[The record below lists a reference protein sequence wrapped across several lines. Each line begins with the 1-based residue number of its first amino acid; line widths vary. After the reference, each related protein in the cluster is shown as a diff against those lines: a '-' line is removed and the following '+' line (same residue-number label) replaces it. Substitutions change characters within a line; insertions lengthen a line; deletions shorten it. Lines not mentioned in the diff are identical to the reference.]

1 MNELNEYLV
10 EKMSGIHKFAIA
22 QAHRGSH
29 MDPKTKAKISKTM
42 AGHSN
47 FQGKKHSTDE
57 KDRIRHARGHDDRIQ
72 GKRWIVNAG
81 EKTYRRISAPNGFKV
96 GQRNWVKEERMT
108 FKEYLNQE

>member
-10 EKMSGIHKFAIA
+10 EKMSGMHKFAIA

-29 MDPKTKAKISKTM
+29 MDPKTKAKISKSM

-108 FKEYLNQE
+108 FKDYFNLP